1 MVDVPVLARR
11 LPPPFSIRREKEIQR
26 KKLLN
31 DDDGAQKWC
40 KVAFSFSFFLIILK
54 EFFVTPKT
62 LYQFTIW

>member
-40 KVAFSFSFFLIILK
+40 VSLFLSLFF
-54 EFFVTPKT
+54 
-62 LYQFTIW
+62 